1 MKNTFKYTL
10 LAGAIL
16 LSVAACNP
24 RDRADDADTS
34 ADTALTDTS
43 LMDTPMS
50 TGSGSD
56 TLRDSVNEGVD
67 GTGKPN
73 TDPRTRKQQ

>member
-1 MKNTFKYTL
+1 MRNALKYAMLT
-10 LAGAIL
+10 GVIF
-16 LSVAACNP
+16 LSLAACNP
-24 RDRADDADTS
+24 GNRADESDTP
-34 ADTALTDTS
+34 DTGLVDSS

-56 TLRDSVNEGVD
+56 TLRDSVNKGVD

>member
-1 MKNTFKYTL
+1 MKNTFKYFI
-10 LAGAIL
+10 LAGTIY
-16 LSVAACNP
+16 LSAAACSPGN
-24 RDRADDADTS
+24 RADEAETSNDTGIVDS
-34 ADTALTDTS
+34 QL
-43 LMDTPMS
+43 LDTPMS
-50 TGSGSD
+50 TGAGSD